1 VQLFVIT
8 LTFRSCTKHDQNF
21 LIIYLNP
28 SWFDV
33 FFFFVGNYDAHPWAL
48 QPWSS
53 HVWEAEKFP
62 VNLEQNKH
70 GRTSTCQE
78 FMLKDEPVDSM
89 HNVVLNFYQ
98 LWLLQYLSACHAIL
112 LSAQFRSL
120 RLLYSGF
127 KLKIS
132 WAPKLPQIYLCF
144 SSSLLILWCWY
155 GELILSFFMWK
166 LRTMFVSQIVH
177 CDQMWD
183 SRCWMGLEHICDF
196 SWLALTRRM
205 QRYTAI
211 RLRIAMIK
219 PMHSKSFWQR
229 FTTISNPLWI
239 IVPYVSPYD
248 DCSSQSWAYDLHFKF
263 CDPSTFDATLQCS
276 SSWV

>member
-33 FFFFVGNYDAHPWAL
+33 CFFFMGNYDAHPWAL

-70 GRTSTCQE
+70 GRTWTCQE

-89 HNVVLNFYQ
+89 HNVVLNFCK
-98 LWLLQYLSACHAIL
+98 LWVLLQYLSACHAIL

-120 RLLYSGF
+120 HLNFCIQDLNSKFPEHQNFYKF
-127 KLKIS
+127 ICV
-132 WAPKLPQIYLCF
+132 LPQV
-144 SSSLLILWCWY
+144 CWY
-155 GELILSFFMWK
+155 YGANMVNSSCLFSCGNWGSCLSHRLCIVIKCEILDAEWDLNIYVVFHGWHWPGECK
-166 LRTMFVSQIVH
+166 
-177 CDQMWD
+177 D
-183 SRCWMGLEHICDF
+183 
-196 SWLALTRRM
+196 
-205 QRYTAI
+205 
-211 RLRIAMIK
+211 
-219 PMHSKSFWQR
+219 
-229 FTTISNPLWI
+229 
-239 IVPYVSPYD
+239 
-248 DCSSQSWAYDLHFKF
+248 
-263 CDPSTFDATLQCS
+263 TLQSGCES
-276 SSWV
+276 PW